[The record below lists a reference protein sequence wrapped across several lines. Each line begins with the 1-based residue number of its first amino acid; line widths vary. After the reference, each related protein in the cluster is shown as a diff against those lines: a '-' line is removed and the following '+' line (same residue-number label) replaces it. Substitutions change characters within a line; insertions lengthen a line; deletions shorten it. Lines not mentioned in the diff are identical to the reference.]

1 MLNFQRMAGWNEMR
15 EFVRGLVNEKR
26 ESFLVDGAR
35 YGSRTRLTGLGSP
48 CTTDVLISQTK
59 NFWREMQARLA
70 EEREPRAGLEPA
82 THALRMRC
90 STN

>member
-35 YGSRTRLTGLGSP
+35 YGSRTRLTGLGRLS
-48 CTTDVLISQTK
+48 CISVS
-59 NFWREMQARLA
+59 LYY
-70 EEREPRAGLEPA
+70 
-82 THALRMRC
+82 
-90 STN
+90 